1 MFDNLN
7 RPIFVF
13 DYEVFAHD
21 WILVSKCAGTDDYF
35 MVHNDPAA
43 VKEWMKEQ
51 TPFLVGYNNKGYDQ
65 FIHRAVLSGATPQ
78 EIKELNDFII
88 AEGHHG
94 WDAPLVKNSQIWF
107 DQFDLMDDVQMGT
120 SLKHIEAHL
129 GLDIRETTVPFD
141 IDRPLT
147 AQEVEDVIFYCK
159 HDVDSTERLLDI
171 RHDYLQT
178 KINLGLRAGVS
189 PEKALYCTNAK
200 LTALLLKAEKVKR
213 NDGRNYV
220 YPPNL
225 DTDIL
230 PQKLLDFYETI
241 HDETIPDTEL
251 FKTSVVIDIDG
262 IPCTFGWG
270 GVHGSVTQT
279 VVEEDDE
286 YAIINKDV
294 SSLYPSLI
302 ELYGYLSRN
311 VPDPEL
317 FYQIRRE
324 RIEAKH
330 RGDKKTA
337 NDFKLPLNTVSGA
350 QENAYNDLYDPLP
363 ARSLRISGQLFITD
377 LTLHLLRECPS
388 MRMLNLNTDG
398 VAYKIH
404 KSEVETAEKVAAE
417 WERRTG
423 FELETDH
430 IQKIWIKDVNNLLIR
445 KTDGSVKKVG
455 GCLKW
460 GTDTKGALK
469 INNNYTVVKKALLD
483 YLLYDTPPDETV
495 LNCPDIHEF
504 MIIAKAGSSYDAVY
518 QLVGGSPVQ
527 CQRVNRVYAVDD
539 NTRGTLYK
547 KKKTKETLDKIAD
560 LPEHCLVDN
569 RMTATIDQVNKAW
582 YVEKAWKL
590 IDDFIGETKHDQ
602 LNLMEDIP
610 MANTATAKPDT
621 TPAKTKELNIY
632 ERLLV
637 CRKEFRE
644 RSIQQSG
651 LNTHSDFTYYELP
664 DIVPVATEV
673 LESVDCMF
681 ICNFNPDMAVGRFLC
696 FTDPGKEIIFTIP
709 TVHIAE
715 PAKFRMN
722 EAQAAGAEVTYFRRY
737 LYFLM
742 LDICNKDELDGR
754 NPTPAPEQ
762 PKPESKIPKTTE
774 QRAEIKETVTGV
786 KEPADDLQ
794 LDALRALLVKL
805 RALDPSK
812 EEYVQKIMVQ
822 TDSLTKISRE
832 AAETLITS
840 ISKTVRKIEG
850 AEK

>member
-1 MFDNLN
+1 MLDHLN
-7 RPIFVF
+7 RPIYVF
-13 DYEVFAHD
+13 DYEVFKYD
-21 WILVSKCAGTDDYF
+21 WIVIIKCAGENGYF
-35 MVHNDPAA
+35 IAHNDSEA
-43 VKEWMKEQ
+43 VNDFMKEKS
-51 TPFLVGYNNKGYDQ
+51 PLLCGYNSKGYDQ
-65 FIHRAVLSGATPQ
+65 FIHRAVLMRLSPE
-78 EIKELNDFII
+78 EIKGLNDYII
-88 AEGHHG
+88 LEDGHG
-94 WDAPLVKNSQIWF
+94 WDYGPIRNSKIWF
-107 DQFDLMDDVQMGT
+107 DCFDLMDDVQMGT

-129 GLDIRETTVPFD
+129 GLDIRETSVPFD

-147 AQEVEDVIFYCK
+147 AQEVEDVITYCK
-159 HDVDSTERLLDI
+159 HDVDAAENLLDV

-178 KINLGLRAGVS
+178 KINLGLRAGVT
-189 PEKALYCTNAK
+189 PEKALSCTNAK
-200 LTALLLKAEKVKR
+200 LTALLLKAEKKEHH
-213 NDGRNYV
+213 DGRDYV
-220 YPPNL
+220 FPSTL
-225 DTDIL
+225 DMGIL
-230 PQKLLDFYETI
+230 PKEVIDFYNTI
-241 HDETIPDTEL
+241 HDTTIPDSQL
-251 FKTSVVIDIDG
+251 FKTSLVIDIG
-262 IPCTFGWG
+262 GVPCTFGWG

-279 VVEEDDE
+279 VVEADDNFLLF
-286 YAIINKDV
+286 IKDV

-302 ELYGYLSRN
+302 EAYGYLSRN
-311 VPDPEL
+311 VPDAEL
-317 FYQIRRE
+317 FYKLRKE

-330 RGDKKTA
+330 KGDKKTA
-337 NDFKLPLNTVSGA
+337 NDLKLPLNTVSGA

-363 ARSLRISGQLFITD
+363 TRSIRISGQLFITD
-377 LTLHLLRECPS
+377 LTLNLLRECTS
-388 MRMLNLNTDG
+388 MRLLNLNTDG
-398 VAYKIH
+398 IMYLIRKE
-404 KSEVETAEKVAAE
+404 EVETAERVAAE
-417 WERRTG
+417 WEKRTG
-423 FELETDH
+423 LELETDPV
-430 IQKIWIKDVNNLLIR
+430 QKMWIKDVNNLLVQ
-445 KTDGSVKKVG
+445 KTDGSLKKVG
-455 GCLKW
+455 GCLNW
-460 GTDTKGALK
+460 GINTRQALK
-469 INNNYTVVKKALLD
+469 INNNYTVVKKALID
-483 YLLYDTPPDETV
+483 YLVKGITPSKTISDC
-495 LNCPDIHEF
+495 NDISEF

-518 QLVGGSPVQ
+518 QLVGGLPVQ

-590 IDDFIGETKHDQ
+590 IEDFIGETKNDQ

-610 MANTATAKPDT
+610 MANTATAKPDAA
-621 TPAKTKELNIY
+621 PAKKKETNIY
-632 ERLLV
+632 ERLLM

-812 EEYVQKIMVQ
+812 DEYVQKIMVQ
-822 TDSLTKISRE
+822 TNSLTKISRE

-850 AEK
+850 ERT